1 VTDDLVKRLRE
12 EVNDHMFG
20 IIQSPLQLEAA
31 DVIEKQREYIA
42 VYQDQTN
49 ILLNRI
55 EELEKL
61 LEEKK

>member
-1 VTDDLVKRLRE
+1 VTDINVDELLEQLRNLVSDDDIEMLAWR
-12 EVNDHMFG
+12 
-20 IIQSPLQLEAA
+20 AA